1 MKILHFIPSIDR
13 SSGGVGAYLQLLAH
27 DLGKMVELHIVS
39 HRSENEL
46 LIENSTIH
54 FIDGRRT
61 HLRKAKAEFMKIL
74 DELRPDVVHINCCW
88 ELLSSFTVFW
98 AKQRHYPVLITTHGM
113 LEPWVIKKNFWTK
126 KLPALLFYQKKA
138 LRMADGL
145 VATAESER
153 KNLLMANYN
162 PYVSLVP
169 NGVIVDGILLKNS
182 WKHSKTI
189 LFLALL
195 RPNKGADLLI
205 KAVKKLEHSL
215 TNYQV
220 LIAGTG
226 ENDYVNSLKVLVHSL
241 ELNHIVSFLGG
252 IYGNEKW
259 RLYQKADVFVLP
271 TLNENFGIVI
281 AESLASGTPVI
292 TTKGAPWPELKERNC
307 GWWIERDVDS
317 IASAL
322 QEFLK
327 LPISDLETMGR
338 NGRRLVE
345 EKYSSRKV
353 AEDMVRLYLSF
364 TYNRS
369 LKKKKKR

>member
-46 LIENSTIH
+46 LIENSRIH

-61 HLRKAKAEFMKIL
+61 YLRKAKAEFLKIL
-74 DELRPDVVHINCCW
+74 DELHPDVVHVNSCW

-113 LEPWVIKKNFWTK
+113 LESWVIKKNFWTK
-126 KLPALLFYQKKA
+126 KLPALLLFQKKA

-153 KNLLMANYN
+153 KNLLAANYN

-169 NGVIVDGILLKNS
+169 NGVIVDDILLKGS
-182 WKHSKTI
+182 WKPNKTI

-195 RPNKGADLLI
+195 KPNKGADLLI
-205 KAVKKLEHSL
+205 KAVKKIEHLL
-215 TNYQV
+215 TDYQV
-220 LIAGTG
+220 IISGTG
-226 ENDYVNSLKVLVHSL
+226 ETNYVNSLKRLVHDL
-241 ELNHIVSFLGG
+241 ELDYIVSFLGG

-259 RLYQKADVFVLP
+259 RLYQEADVFVLP

-317 IASAL
+317 IVSAL

-327 LPISDLETMGR
+327 LPVSVLEAMGR
-338 NGRRLVE
+338 NGRSLVE

-353 AEDMVRLYLSF
+353 AEDMVRLYLNVTS
-364 TYNRS
+364 NRH
-369 LKKKKKR
+369 LQKK